1 MDASFAIHAVVLNV
15 LGPGLALNVDEHTRG
30 RLGEVHKN
38 ERRQISGLVGEGEV
52 LEVNAILGVVVD
64 GTDVLLVGRVLQGTV
79 TRQCQRN
86 STTQEPLSLCLPRP
100 RR

>member
-38 ERRQISGLVGEGEV
+38 ERRQITGLVGEGEV
-52 LEVNAILGVVVD
+52 LEVNAILRVVVD
-64 GTDVLLVGRVLQGTV
+64 GTDVLLVGRVLKGTG
-79 TRQCQRN
+79 TMSEKLPYSR
-86 STTQEPLSLCLPRP
+86 TTQPLLTSPSQVM
-100 RR
+100 